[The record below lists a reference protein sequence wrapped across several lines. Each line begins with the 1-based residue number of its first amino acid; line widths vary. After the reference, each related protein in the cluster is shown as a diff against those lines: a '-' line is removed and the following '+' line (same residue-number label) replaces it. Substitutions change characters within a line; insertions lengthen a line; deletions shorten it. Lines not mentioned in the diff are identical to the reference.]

1 MVVHML
7 ASLADGEYF
16 AQLILAF
23 KNERIPLKGSFA
35 IWLFL
40 VNGGS
45 STLMSSTLC

>member
-23 KNERIPLKGSFA
+23 KNECVPLKESLA

-40 VNGGS
+40 VNGSS
-45 STLMSSTLC
+45 STLMSSALC